1 MVAEI
6 VLYGVFV
13 AFGGLDCAGSR
24 FSGAALTNLATGPAR
39 MPDMS
44 GYAPSAARHL
54 QLALAVLVVR
64 PLFGLRRAV
73 GWTQANRRQRWT
85 ISLGALCALSIVI
98 GGALAAAG
106 IGKAGP
112 FAPPPP
118 GSANRAQAAAWIAQQ
133 VSPGVTVSCDPVMCR
148 QLRENSIPAT
158 QLRTLPPSAGNPLG
172 SGLVVSTS
180 ALRHQFGTSLASAF
194 APLVIAGFGSG
205 ADRVEVRMTAPDG
218 AAAFTAQLTAE
229 HAFLVSAGAQLLR
242 DQNIQ
247 VAPAA
252 RAVLLAGGA
261 DSRLLATLSVLAA
274 GMPVRLMAFDAP
286 QPGASPAVP
295 RREAEISASS
305 PAGTSAVLAFLRAQQ
320 GAYRPASVSVA
331 RTAGGRSLVTM
342 RFDAPGLMDAGAS

>member
-1 MVAEI
+1 MPGPHGNAPPIDAMVAEI

-112 FAPPPP
+112 FAPSPPV
-118 GSANRAQAAAWIAQQ
+118 SANSAQAAAWVAQQ
-133 VSPGVTVSCDPVMCR
+133 VSPGVTVSCDPAMCR
-148 QLRENSIPAT
+148 QLRENGIPVT
-158 QLRTLPPSAGNPLG
+158 QLKTLSPSAGSPLG
-172 SGLVVSTS
+172 SGLVVSTPT
-180 ALRHQFGTSLASAF
+180 LRHQFGTSLAAVF
-194 APLVIAGFGSG
+194 APLVIAGFGAG
-205 ADRVEVRMTAPDG
+205 ADRVEVRETAPDG
-218 AAAFTAQLTAE
+218 AAAFTARLTAE

-247 VAPAA
+247 ASSRA
-252 RAVLLAGGA
+252 RAVLRAGGA
-261 DSRLLATLSVLAA
+261 DSRLLATLSVLAT
-274 GMPVRLMAFDAP
+274 GMPVRLLAFDAP
-286 QPGASPAVP
+286 QPEASPAVP
-295 RREAEISASS
+295 SRGAEISAGS
-305 PAGTSAVLAFLRAQQ
+305 PQGTSMVLAFLHAQQ
-320 GAYRPASVSVA
+320 GAYRPAQG
-331 RTAGGRSLVTM
+331 AGGR
-342 RFDAPGLMDAGAS
+342 GAHGPQR